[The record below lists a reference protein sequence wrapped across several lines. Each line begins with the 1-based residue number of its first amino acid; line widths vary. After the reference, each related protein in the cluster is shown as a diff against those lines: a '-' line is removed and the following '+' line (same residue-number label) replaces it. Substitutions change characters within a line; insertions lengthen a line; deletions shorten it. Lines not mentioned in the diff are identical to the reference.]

1 MTGVGEMV
9 RALERLDFRG
19 AGSDSESD
27 GGGGAFPRL
36 FLTFGGSSSDSG
48 GGGCFGAGLGAGV
61 ALGLLGAPGG
71 RPLFLVTMMG
81 SAIGEAL
88 SSDPSVIGTSWI
100 ILYYL
105 GIFFNIPRR
114 PRLRK
119 LH

>member
-27 GGGGAFPRL
+27 GGGGAFTRL

-61 ALGLLGAPGG
+61 LGLLGAPGG

-81 SAIGEAL
+81 SAIAGAL

-100 ILYYL
+100 IYITWEY
-105 GIFFNIPRR
+105 FNIPRR
-114 PRLRK
+114 PGPEI